1 MTTTEADSPSNLHE
15 ASNPKLCLHASQDRR
30 LTTSVTWPGSGSP
43 DLYLVT
49 TTVLPCVCCVSGPC
63 QALKIQGRRPK
74 AFPRRGRWA
83 VCRSMEE
90 GGCRGEEHRKKLR
103 QGRV

>member
-1 MTTTEADSPSNLHE
+1 MTITEAYSPSNLHE

-63 QALKIQGRRPK
+63 QALKIQGRHPK
-74 AFPRRGRWA
+74 
-83 VCRSMEE
+83 
-90 GGCRGEEHRKKLR
+90 GGLPSSGEMDSLQVHGER
-103 QGRV
+103 QVQG